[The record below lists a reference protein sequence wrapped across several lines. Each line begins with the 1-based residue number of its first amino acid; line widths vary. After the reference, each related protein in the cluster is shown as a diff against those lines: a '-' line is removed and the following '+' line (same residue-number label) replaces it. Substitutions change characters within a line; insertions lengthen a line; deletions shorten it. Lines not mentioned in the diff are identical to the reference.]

1 MRRLNFEQIRTFVQV
16 VRSGGIGR
24 AADVLHL
31 TQPAVTARIRGLETQ
46 LGAQLFTREA
56 RGMRL
61 TKRGELLLRHAERLD
76 ALADAIERDVIDPEA
91 IEGLLRIGASETI
104 AQTWLPD
111 FVEAIHRRWP
121 RLTIELDVDVTIALR
136 ERLLEGRLDL
146 GLLLGPLS
154 HAGIDNVALPDV
166 PLAWCAAAGSAVERP
181 DLLLAKPIVSFS
193 RVTRP
198 FRELVEAL
206 RENLGGAPSPFPS
219 ASLSAALRLIERGLC
234 VGAMPAPMVA
244 EGIARGTLVRF
255 DPGFDLPALRFVAA
269 YRVEPPSH
277 AVTSAAGIAREVAIE
292 FSYE

>member
-1 MRRLNFEQIRTFVQV
+1 MQV